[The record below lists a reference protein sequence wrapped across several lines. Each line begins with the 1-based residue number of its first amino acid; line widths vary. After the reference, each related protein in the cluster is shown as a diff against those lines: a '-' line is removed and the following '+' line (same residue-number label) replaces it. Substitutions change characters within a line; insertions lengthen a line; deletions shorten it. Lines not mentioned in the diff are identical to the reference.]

1 MKKTTILLIKFFVTI
16 GLFYIIFTRV
26 DVDAVAAAFSGLQW
40 IWMPAII
47 FVYLLRIL
55 LQTARWKILLL
66 DHGVDISGW
75 ILLERNW
82 IGRFLSNF
90 LPGRMG
96 GDIYRVFGH
105 MDAAVEKSK
114 LASSV
119 FLDRLIGIVALL
131 TYVCVAA
138 VFQTSMVLQ
147 TGLGNMIAI
156 SALAILLLAPW
167 FLTHAPKRWLLRMSG
182 RLPEGKM
189 KKVISSLIQALIEG
203 TQKKSTIVY
212 AFFISI
218 LFHLLSAV
226 ASYFSLRAMGF
237 EISLMTV
244 ILIIPLVNLI
254 AQIPISLNGLGLREG
269 AFTLLFTAVGV
280 PAAVS
285 IGAALVDRIVA
296 VLMSLIGGVM
306 YYSKLSRIQKQE
318 DEQLSTER

>member
-1 MKKTTILLIKFFVTI
+1 VKTKTTIILIKLFVTI

-26 DVDAVAAAFSGLQW
+26 DINAVAEAFSELKW
-40 IWMPAII
+40 SWVLAII
-47 FVYLLRIL
+47 FVYLVRIV

-66 DHGVDISGW
+66 DHGVKIPNW
-75 ILLERNW
+75 VLLERNW
-82 IGRFLSNF
+82 IGRFFSNF

-105 MDAAVEKSK
+105 MDAAVNKSK

-138 VFQTSMVLQ
+138 AFQTGMIMQ
-147 TGLGNMIAI
+147 TGLGNMIGI

-167 FLTHAPKRWLLRMSG
+167 FLTHAPKQWLLRISG

-226 ASYFSLRAMGF
+226 ASYFSLRAM
-237 EISLMTV
+237 I
-244 ILIIPLVNLI
+244 
-254 AQIPISLNGLGLREG
+254 
-269 AFTLLFTAVGV
+269 
-280 PAAVS
+280 
-285 IGAALVDRIVA
+285 
-296 VLMSLIGGVM
+296 
-306 YYSKLSRIQKQE
+306 
-318 DEQLSTER
+318 